1 MTDINFCWGYL
12 SRFTN
17 LRYFTAREFKS
28 KDCSTVRHACLQH
41 ASLINLHVSILFSVF
56 LWPKMS
62 YRLDQTIWN
71 IFHKPQI
78 WEKSFVLISDH
89 SSNSFSLGHVREN
102 HKCRSQF
109 KMSIASSCPTWGE
122 KHMHLSNELYYYI
135 LLYMVIKATY
145 VVNRKNC
152 TLNFIII
159 VI

>member
-1 MTDINFCWGYL
+1 MMTDMNFLLSYL

-17 LRYFTAREFKS
+17 LRWFTAREFKS

-56 LWPKMS
+56 LWRRMS

-89 SSNSFSLGHVREN
+89 SSNSFSLGNVREN
-102 HKCRSQF
+102 HKCSSQLN
-109 KMSIASSCPTWGE
+109 MSIASSCPTWGE
-122 KHMHLSNELYYYI
+122 KTYAFIKLI
-135 LLYMVIKATY
+135 VLLH
-145 VVNRKNC
+145 
-152 TLNFIII
+152 III
-159 VI
+159 HGNKSHLCGQQKKTAL